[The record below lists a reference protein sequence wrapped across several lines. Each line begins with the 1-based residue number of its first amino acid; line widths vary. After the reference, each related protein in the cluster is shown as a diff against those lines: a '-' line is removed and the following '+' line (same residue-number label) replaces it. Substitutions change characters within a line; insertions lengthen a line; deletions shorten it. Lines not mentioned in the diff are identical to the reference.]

1 MTAHSVLPNPKRNNP
16 YILEIQNHQDRI
28 WFSPEEAGADLAE
41 FVAAPGPLR
50 LDLGCGAG
58 NFLRSWALAE
68 PQARYVGFELRYKRL
83 VVAARK
89 FNKSAV
95 HNVRL
100 AKARAE
106 DLTSWFAP
114 KTLDRVH
121 VNFPD
126 PWPKARQQKHRLLGQ
141 RFLGDLKTLLAQK
154 GEFWFK
160 TDHKEYFEWA
170 LGQIELSGLYEL
182 VELSWDLHHSPY
194 QEHNLLTEFEGLFL
208 SQGLPVY
215 HLKAIPKA

>member
-1 MTAHSVLPNPKRNNP
+1 MTSRPALPNLKRNNP
-16 YILEIQNHQDRI
+16 YILEIQNHQDQI
-28 WFSPEEAGADLAE
+28 WFSPEQAGADLAD
-41 FVAAPGPLR
+41 FVSGPGALR

-58 NFLRSWALAE
+58 NFLRSCALAE
-68 PQARYVGFELRYKRL
+68 PQARFVGFELRYKRL

-89 FNKSAV
+89 FKKSQLQ
-95 HNVRL
+95 NVRL

-106 DLTSWFAP
+106 DLTSWFAQG
-114 KTLDRVH
+114 TLDRVH

-141 RFLGDLKTLLAQK
+141 RFLADLKVLLK
-154 GEFWFK
+154 KEGEFWFK

-170 LGQIELSGLYEL
+170 LGQIEACGFYEV

-194 QEHNLLTEFEGLFL
+194 QEHNQLTEFEGLFL

-215 HLKAIPKA
+215 HLKAILKA